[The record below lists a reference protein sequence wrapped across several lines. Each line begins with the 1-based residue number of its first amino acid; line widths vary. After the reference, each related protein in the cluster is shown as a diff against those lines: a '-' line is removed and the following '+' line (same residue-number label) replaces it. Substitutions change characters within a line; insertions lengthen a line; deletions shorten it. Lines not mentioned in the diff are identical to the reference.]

1 MSTSTPERI
10 TRTVVDGARTAGRS
24 TVSVLRDSGYAT
36 IGATDAA
43 VTYVRTVGTKANEAG
58 ATLRSL
64 KLPKPTDVTATLR
77 DLGAGVEEQFEALA
91 GRGREVVGTLQGSR
105 ATREAVDRT
114 RTARSQVKAATT
126 SVRRAGEAT
135 TAAVDE
141 AADRVGERTEPD
153 YAAMTVEE
161 LRSLARARDIDGR
174 SDMNKAELVEALS
187 NA

>member
-1 MSTSTPERI
+1 MSTPTPERI

-24 TVSVLRDSGYAT
+24 TVSVLRDGGYAT

-43 VTYVRTVGTKANEAG
+43 VSYVRTVGAKANEAG
-58 ATLRSL
+58 ATLRTL

-77 DLGAGVEEQFEALA
+77 DLGTGVEEQFEALA
-91 GRGREVVGTLQGSR
+91 GRGREVVGSLQGSR
-105 ATREAVDRT
+105 ATRDAVDRT
-114 RTARSQVKAATT
+114 RTARSQVKAAAT

-135 TAAVDE
+135 TDAVDE
-141 AADRVGERTEPD
+141 AVERVGERADAD

-161 LRSLARARDIDGR
+161 LRSLARARDIEGR
-174 SDMNKAELVEALS
+174 SDMNKAELVDALS